1 MFIDIHTHI
10 MFDVDDG
17 SQDMETS
24 LLMLQ
29 KEVSDGTEAVILT
42 PHVQSRPQKVERS
55 VHHER
60 FLELKKRAEEEG
72 IKIDLYLGAEVLYRS
87 HLEPDWNELA
97 LAGTKYVLL
106 EFSMQEHSPV
116 EDVVYDVTRMRFIPI
131 VAHVERY
138 PYVDFDLMRRIK
150 DLGAWIQV
158 NATSIL
164 GLDKKVHKKHPMK
177 MLKEGL
183 VDVIASDTHHITYR
197 EPNLLDCYTYLKKYF
212 PQEELDAW
220 FYTNPKKILSSITK
234 QE

>member
-10 MFDVDDG
+10 LYDVDDG
-17 SQDMETS
+17 SQDIETS
-24 LLMLQ
+24 LLMIQ
-29 KEVSDGTEAVILT
+29 KAVSDGTESIILT

-55 VHHER
+55 VHRER
-60 FLELKKRAEEEG
+60 FDILKERVREEG
-72 IKIDLYLGAEVLYRS
+72 IHVNLYLGAEVLYRS
-87 HLEPDWNELA
+87 HLEPDWNELS

-116 EDVVYDVTRMRFIPI
+116 EDVVYDVTRMGYIPI

-150 DLGAWIQV
+150 DLGAMIQV

-177 MLKEGL
+177 MLKDGL
-183 VDVIASDTHHITYR
+183 VDIIASDTHHITYR

-212 PQEELDAW
+212 NQDELDAW
-220 FYTNPKKILSSITK
+220 FYLNAKRILDNVPS
-234 QE
+234 